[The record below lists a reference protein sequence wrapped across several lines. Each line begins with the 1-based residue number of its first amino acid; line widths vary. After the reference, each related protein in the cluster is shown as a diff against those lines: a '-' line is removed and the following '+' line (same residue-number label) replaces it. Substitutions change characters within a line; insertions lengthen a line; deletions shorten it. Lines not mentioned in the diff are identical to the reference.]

1 MYASTTASGSSHI
14 RITPRSSQIAWSQ
27 SSRIDPRA
35 CETST
40 IVCACEHSSFILFA
54 DLRRKRASPTD
65 SASSISRMSGSMLT
79 ATENASRPYMPEL

>member
-1 MYASTTASGSSHI
+1 MPS
-14 RITPRSSQIAWSQ
+14 AWL
-27 SSRIDPRA
+27 
-35 CETST
+35 TST
-40 IVCACEHSSFILFA
+40 IVCAWLQSSRILFA